1 MKSTQILVS
10 VVIPTYNEQGDIA
23 ECLKSLLEQSYKP
36 LEIIIVDDGSRDK
49 TREIIRSFKSVK
61 LIEGQHKGPGFSRN
75 LGAKQAKGDILVFVD
90 ADMTFD
96 EDYIKTLTLPIREGK
111 SIGTEERKQIAS
123 NTNNIWSK
131 CWGAY
136 AKETLP
142 NRGQIF
148 RAIKKDIFLERGGF
162 DPRYGYADDMT
173 LFFKYGMKSDIVDG
187 AVCYHKNPETLRA
200 VYKQSKW
207 IGSSLPSQW
216 KLLSIPI
223 ISHLISIFIYPAS
236 VLAIPLITMYKT
248 IKRKQPGMIGYFF
261 VFYSVRYFGTAK
273 GIFNKLFRNINTR

>member
-173 LFFKYGMKSDIVDG
+173 LFFKFFIQSFSLRYCSWKSI
-187 AVCYHKNPETLRA
+187 KNTSSGTIRFFYPI
-200 VYKQSKW
+200 KQ
-207 IGSSLPSQW
+207 
-216 KLLSIPI
+216 
-223 ISHLISIFIYPAS
+223 H
-236 VLAIPLITMYKT
+236 V
-248 IKRKQPGMIGYFF
+248 
-261 VFYSVRYFGTAK
+261 
-273 GIFNKLFRNINTR
+273 